1 MKDLGRTHVPD
12 ELLDHGFAG
21 KAEFMD
27 AALDGRGSELQT
39 QPVVKEFLDL
49 APREAEAERQC
60 RDEGGEHRAHQAAL
74 AQLQIPPTAL
84 DLRARPDAGAGDGL
98 VAARTAH
105 GEVDVFGR
113 RDLKSHF
120 AAEEFEAVMGADA
133 SALQVETEGGS
144 AGAAC
149 RRRVRNFSAR
159 DNRLTAPVPFRAGLF
174 AGGLAGLLLARIAGF
189 LGRGGGRL
197 AAARTGRG
205 GLSSLAAPIGI
216 VARRRTRAGRRV
228 LAQAVGQRAR
238 QLVLPPSPLLDL
250 LARHRGEVGSLDIFQ
265 VGVESAR
272 HARRRILFAP
282 TRKPSTRS
290 SDRDRPHFATEANLG
305 WGVNGYSAK
314 TATKIVL
321 PSETYRRTFGFTF
334 DSMTERGTTFIPSI
348 IGSTVY
354 RSSMSN

>member
-120 AAEEFEAVMGADA
+120 AAEEFEAVMGATLPKSIR
-133 SALQVETEGGS
+133 SAAELYGPAKKKAKMRNAQSVMINV
-144 AGAAC
+144 
-149 RRRVRNFSAR
+149 RR
-159 DNRLTAPVPFRAGLF
+159 
-174 AGGLAGLLLARIAGF
+174 
-189 LGRGGGRL
+189 
-197 AAARTGRG
+197 
-205 GLSSLAAPIGI
+205 
-216 VARRRTRAGRRV
+216 
-228 LAQAVGQRAR
+228 
-238 QLVLPPSPLLDL
+238 
-250 LARHRGEVGSLDIFQ
+250 
-265 VGVESAR
+265 
-272 HARRRILFAP
+272 
-282 TRKPSTRS
+282 
-290 SDRDRPHFATEANLG
+290 
-305 WGVNGYSAK
+305 
-314 TATKIVL
+314 
-321 PSETYRRTFGFTF
+321 
-334 DSMTERGTTFIPSI
+334 
-348 IGSTVY
+348 
-354 RSSMSN
+354 

>member
-84 DLRARPDAGAGDGL
+84 DLRARPDAG
-98 VAARTAH
+98 
-105 GEVDVFGR
+105 
-113 RDLKSHF
+113 
-120 AAEEFEAVMGADA
+120 
-133 SALQVETEGGS
+133 
-144 AGAAC
+144 
-149 RRRVRNFSAR
+149 

-305 WGVNGYSAK
+305 WGVNGYLP
-314 TATKIVL
+314 TASLT
-321 PSETYRRTFGFTF
+321 
-334 DSMTERGTTFIPSI
+334 
-348 IGSTVY
+348 
-354 RSSMSN
+354 